1 MGKRPLTQY
10 QVGKDGYSVYDG
22 DDGYGGNEGKHGR
35 RSGQHECASDVHGE
49 ISPVPPIRRMAPPR
63 VARQPPTATRRE
75 QEPTKVREVV
85 ALRAPLEEN
94 PWAKNRYEKAYVTQD
109 FDGDATVAVGA
120 QRVVLI
126 RQFPRPDQHTVQLYG
141 PLVATAETTRGLTG
155 EANQEKLVPLT
166 GEIEARDAAAVGE
179 VALHLMQKDA
189 GPGVRDS
196 AQWHAFLNFVA

>member
-1 MGKRPLTQY
+1 MDERPLTQY
-10 QVGKDGYSVYDG
+10 QVGEDGYSVYDG

-49 ISPVPPIRRMAPPR
+49 TSPVPPIRRMAPPR
-63 VARQPPTATRRE
+63 VARQPPAATRRK
-75 QEPTKVREVV
+75 QEPTKVKEVV

-126 RQFPRPDQHTVQLYG
+126 RQFPRPDQHTVQLY
-141 PLVATAETTRGLTG
+141 LQLRHRNVIEVV
-155 EANQEKLVPLT
+155 EAFDHQDLHYIVMEEMTLCLHHFVRCPKLPSDKQLRS
-166 GEIEARDAAAVGE
+166 ILIQA
-179 VALHLMQKDA
+179 
-189 GPGVRDS
+189 
-196 AQWHAFLNFVA
+196 